1 MLLEARLLVP
11 LWKGLR
17 EGGVTRRGT
26 RETSG
31 VLVVKA
37 GNNHSVQFV
46 NVEFYKNLSCT
57 LFYRYAVF

>member
-17 EGGVTRRGT
+17 EGGVTGRGT

-31 VLVVKA
+31 VLVAKA
-37 GNNHSVQFV
+37 GNNHFVQFV
-46 NVEFYKNLSCT
+46 NAEFYKNL
-57 LFYRYAVF
+57 